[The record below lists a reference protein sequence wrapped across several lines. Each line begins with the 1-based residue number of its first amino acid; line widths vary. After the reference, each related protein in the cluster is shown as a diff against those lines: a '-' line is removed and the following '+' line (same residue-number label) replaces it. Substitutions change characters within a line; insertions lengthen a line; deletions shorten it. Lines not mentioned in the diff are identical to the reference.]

1 MRARTFAFAIA
12 AGGGSAVAI
21 ALARLKPPQLASLR
35 RRRAAEPERYRCA
48 CGQAF
53 RLTGRGRHRVYWLES
68 APQDDPVLSPRC
80 PACDRPL
87 L

>member
-35 RRRAAEPERYRCA
+35 RRAAEPERYRCA
-48 CGQAF
+48 CGQEF
-53 RLTGRGRHRVYWLES
+53 RFTGRGRHRVYWLEG
-68 APQDDPVLSPRC
+68 APKDDPVLSPRC